1 MTSANAGGEP
11 LVIGNDEAVQKLDGI
26 ADLFLTHNR
35 DILIRC
41 DDSVMQQRDQDVQL
55 IRRARGFTPVAVRLP
70 YGGPSVIATGP
81 WLKNTACLTKGD
93 HAFLTQHIGDTDRV
107 SNCRTLAR
115 AVEHLSEIFE
125 ITPKYIACDLHP
137 DFYSTSLA
145 EELADKYDAELVPV
159 QHHHAHIAAV
169 MAEHGLS
176 EPVWD
181 WRSTGSA

>member
-1 MTSANAGGEP
+1 MLDLTSANAGGER

-93 HAFLTQHIGDTDRV
+93 HAFLTQHIGDTDR
-107 SNCRTLAR
+107 RQQL
-115 AVEHLSEIFE
+115 
-125 ITPKYIACDLHP
+125 PDLGQ
-137 DFYSTSLA
+137 S
-145 EELADKYDAELVPV
+145 
-159 QHHHAHIAAV
+159 
-169 MAEHGLS
+169 G
-176 EPVWD
+176 
-181 WRSTGSA
+181 